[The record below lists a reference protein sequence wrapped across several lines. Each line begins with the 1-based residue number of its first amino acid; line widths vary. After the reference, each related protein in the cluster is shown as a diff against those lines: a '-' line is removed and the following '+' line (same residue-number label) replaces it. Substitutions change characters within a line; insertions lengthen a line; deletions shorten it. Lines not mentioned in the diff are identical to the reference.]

1 VDPLVKLLRLT
12 SLLPCFLLGV
22 QATARVVI
30 SSPPDGASVASPVQV
45 TASNWGRQTSSLSIY
60 VDNSLVAQNS
70 SSSSI
75 ESALNLNA
83 GTYTIKVLA
92 QAQSRTSVATSTIR
106 VNGASDTPSSPSPTT
121 PATPAS
127 PPAPSTSLAAQLAN
141 DMQGANEGHPHGVP
155 LSYDWAN
162 GPAVVMGNNASGWQA
177 ITSWGALY
185 EAAEG
190 NAATNTR
197 VNIRNMQTY
206 LLQKST
212 GRWVLL
218 QNTSKPNGE
227 AYLEDFAGDV
237 NRPADLRTESDGTV
251 SATAGGGYNF
261 HFYPSNRASIN
272 PNDVGGIVTI
282 LQARLIVADPNR
294 PDDRSTARYL
304 LNSGAD
310 YYPALTGGW
319 PGNTSYNP
327 GVALGKMKYVK
338 AEWRSFAMTT
348 ISQSQLELNPPPVD
362 LSGILP

>member
-1 VDPLVKLLRLT
+1 MNLLRLT
-12 SLLPCFLLGV
+12 SLLPCFLLGL

-45 TASNWGRQTSSLSIY
+45 TASNWGRQTSSLAIY
-60 VDNSLVAQNS
+60 VNDSLVAQNS

-75 ESALNLNA
+75 ESALNLSA
-83 GTYTIKVLA
+83 GTYTIRVLA
-92 QAQSRTSVATSTIR
+92 QGQSRTSVATSTIK
-106 VNGASDTPSSPSPTT
+106 VTGANDTASPSPTKPET
-121 PATPAS
+121 PGSPA
-127 PPAPSTSLAAQLAN
+127 APSTSLAAQIAN
-141 DMQGANEGHPHGVP
+141 DMQGSNEGHPHGVP

-162 GPAVVMGNNASGWQA
+162 GPALVMGNNASGWQA

-190 NAATNTR
+190 NPATNTR

-237 NRPADLRTESDGTV
+237 NKPADVRTESDGTI

-261 HFYPSNRASIN
+261 HFYPPNRASIN
-272 PNDVGGIVTI
+272 PSDIGGIVTI
-282 LQARLIVADPNR
+282 LQARLITADPNR

-310 YYPALTGGW
+310 YYPGLTGGW
-319 PGNTSYNP
+319 PGNASYNP

-338 AEWRSFAMTT
+338 TDWRSFAMTT
-348 ISQSQLELNPPPVD
+348 ISQSQLEVNPPPVD
-362 LSGILP
+362 LSGVLP